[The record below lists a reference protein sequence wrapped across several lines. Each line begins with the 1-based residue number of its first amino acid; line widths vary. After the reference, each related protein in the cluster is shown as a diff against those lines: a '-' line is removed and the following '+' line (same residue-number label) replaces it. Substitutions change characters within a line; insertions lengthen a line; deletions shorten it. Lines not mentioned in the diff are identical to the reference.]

1 PAAALA
7 VVLALFSSSA
17 PAGAQMDLTIGG
29 AGFAV
34 SLFVGQP
41 PPPLPY
47 YVPPPVP
54 DPNDIWMPGYW
65 AWGPG
70 GYYWVPGTWVPAPQ
84 PGYLWTPGYW
94 GYSGT
99 SYGWHPGYWATT
111 VGFYGGVN
119 YGGGYYG
126 NGYAG
131 GRWHGRT
138 FEYNTAVVNVNR
150 GRIRNVYVDRAVV
163 RNASGPRVAYNGGRG
178 GLTARPTAAQLAP
191 T

>member
-1 PAAALA
+1 
-7 VVLALFSSSA
+7 
-17 PAGAQMDLTIGG
+17 
-29 AGFAV
+29 
-34 SLFVGQP
+34 
-41 PPPLPY
+41 
-47 YVPPPVP
+47 
-54 DPNDIWMPGYW
+54 MPGYW

-191 T
+191 TLAAARPYTPSSRPAGYQPLRAADRAAAKAAMTRPATRAAAPRANSHPAMSRPA